1 MKGRPTSQTQLL
13 SVHLLADR
21 TAGGA
26 IAKQFGRSKGN
37 VSSIIITVCSISNY
51 IAPAV
56 CEHDVRELYRK
67 KGWAFKPAGMAPV
80 CPAVHP
86 PPSLRLTFPP
96 LLCRTRQCQREG
108 FMESVKA
115 NRGEGCNMRGYLEV
129 PKVGGN
135 FHFAPGRSFQ
145 QAHSHVHDL
154 MKFTLDEFNITH
166 RINSLSFG
174 RRYPVGGC
182 YSVARGCMPL

>member
-1 MKGRPTSQTQLL
+1 M
-13 SVHLLADR
+13 
-21 TAGGA
+21 
-26 IAKQFGRSKGN
+26 
-37 VSSIIITVCSISNY
+37 
-51 IAPAV
+51 AV
-56 CEHDVRELYRK
+56 CAQQLNATTPQCCTTCDEIRELYRK

-129 PKVGGN
+129 PKVGGSQGWR
-135 FHFAPGRSFQ
+135 FPR
-145 QAHSHVHDL
+145 L
-154 MKFTLDEFNITH
+154 EILK
-166 RINSLSFG
+166 
-174 RRYPVGGC
+174 VGG
-182 YSVARGCMPL
+182 SQGWEVPKV